1 MAVVKAL
8 ELAVAL
14 IALVTLP
21 CAIAAM
27 ICADEVIVSLRQSLR
42 RRREHW
48 LEQRI
53 LHQMERSLTPP
64 RAFLAPVAALFAT
77 APRAA
82 VPAGAGRGGVPEEEE
97 TPHGWLSMP
106 AAVWA
111 SITARLQEA
120 AQEAAAPPQPLPSS
134 AHPPFERIAADLRR
148 LGSDRLGIGQR
159 NEVWHSAVERAYDVK
174 LREACRALGIAEH
187 LEELTSMDR
196 EIERLRIEGELIAA
210 GVRLR

>member
-1 MAVVKAL
+1 VAVVKAL

-27 ICADEVIVSLRQSLR
+27 ICADEVIVAARDSLR

-48 LEQRI
+48 IEQRI

-64 RAFLAPVAALFAT
+64 RPFLAPVASLFAPAVSSLAVT
-77 APRAA
+77 GPRGQVTSAE
-82 VPAGAGRGGVPEEEE
+82 P
-97 TPHGWLSMP
+97 PHSWLAMP

-111 SITARLQEA
+111 NLTARLQEA
-120 AQEAAAPPQPLPSS
+120 IPQPPPTAAPES
-134 AHPPFERIAADLRR
+134 PPFERIAADLRR

-159 NEVWHSAVERAYDVK
+159 NELWHSAVERAYDVK
-174 LREACRALGIAEH
+174 LHEACRALGIVEH
-187 LEELTSMDR
+187 LEGLTGMDR